1 MTATMVATSWHQN
14 SGREETEIEINSV
27 LTSTSAEELESCL
40 LAIQDENESPV
51 YAKYCSEKL
60 HLLAELIGLPA
71 SLPAPDEVDVEVA
84 SRALFSHSRP
94 EYHTTM
100 ALEIALVRLGCV
112 TVEVAS

>member
-84 SRALFSHSRP
+84 S
-94 EYHTTM
+94 
-100 ALEIALVRLGCV
+100 
-112 TVEVAS
+112 